1 MIQSSFK
8 CFYSSFWNFA
18 IIYYIN
24 KTCNLFWS
32 KRSAIIIPNKNEDIK
47 NLKKI
52 RDEKENKRMEH
63 IQIKE
68 IKIKDKLFQQFT
80 KNYKK

>member
-1 MIQSSFK
+1 M
-8 CFYSSFWNFA
+8 
-18 IIYYIN
+18 
-24 KTCNLFWS
+24 FWS